1 MANYNLVVDSTFTPF
16 TYEQYLKPFLEY
28 KEAYQDMENKVSAL
42 QEQAD
47 TLEILA
53 NNSQDA
59 DVYNQYKAYSD
70 QLHSMAN
77 ELSTKGLSPNSRSS
91 YLGMKA
97 RYSKEIV
104 PIQNAY
110 TARAA
115 EAEAQYK
122 GKAQGMVYEKDAAN
136 TPLSEYIKNPL
147 LKQGMADS
155 TAGYKRLYTAAQALS
170 KIASKDYDL
179 LKSPDPYT
187 ARILQEYGTDPETI
201 KQDINQA
208 MADIQSGN
216 IENLQNNTTIQS
228 LLKTEMQTSGVAN
241 WQNPEAQLD
250 YLTKVAPAL
259 YAAIGESKV
268 SETALFGKRLAAQTA
283 AEINAY
289 RQKLN
294 MQQPNPNGENGG
306 SRDGIF
312 KTSPTGERTLSSV
325 VGNDGKKKRDVAEY
339 INFKNNSWVNSK
351 SELTRGAIK
360 SLQAFIRG
368 GKNIESQPTS
378 REGTSA
384 PTYDSRT
391 IAALYSVVKKA
402 GVTDEDILNFNG
414 KSLRN
419 VQNVNKY
426 FKEVSSPDYNP
437 KFTYDVSV
445 YVDNVL
451 SSEQQDRLRESISTL
466 TPDITLYPVNG
477 VKEDGTLSTQT
488 SGLSIRDVLNKDKKM
503 SPKQLAVVPTEPGTA
518 LVKIDDKS
526 YKLTQNN
533 VRDLLGEDTYVQ
545 YLAAVNQINLAETV
559 EQREGA
565 IDKAKSYLNRAL
577 VGIKA
582 TDREGDSTGG
592 KDLLYDLNLY
602 NNE

>member
-70 QLHSMAN
+70 QLHNRAN

-155 TAGYKRLYTAAQALS
+155 NAGYKRLYTAAQALS

-208 MADIQSGN
+208 IADIQSGN
-216 IENLQNNTTIQS
+216 IQNLQNNTTIQS

-268 SETALFGKRLAAQTA
+268 SEMALFGKRLAAQTA

-289 RQKLN
+289 REKLN
-294 MQQPNPNGENGG
+294 MQQPNPNGGNGG
-306 SRDGIF
+306 SDPTI
-312 KTSPTGERTLSSV
+312 TSVDNGERTLSGIV
-325 VGNDGKKKRDVAEY
+325 TQNAKKKRDVAQY
-339 INFKNNSWVNSK
+339 NNFKSENYVNSK
-351 SELTRGAIK
+351 SELTRKALK
-360 SLQAFIRG
+360 DLKEFVKG
-368 GKNIESQPTS
+368 GKNIEYEPTS
-378 REGTSA
+378 REGTSV
-384 PTYDSRT
+384 PTYKSRV
-391 IAALYSVVKKA
+391 IKELYDQVIQA
-402 GVTDEDILNFNG
+402 GITDKDIL
-414 KSLRN
+414 KSDGNKLSK
-419 VQNVNKY
+419 VQNLNKH

-437 KFTYDVSV
+437 AFTYDVSV
-445 YVDNVL
+445 YTHKILASN
-451 SSEQQDRLRESISTL
+451 EQDKLRESLKTL
-466 TPDITLYPVNG
+466 RPDVTLYPVKG
-477 VKEDGTLSTQT
+477 VNEDGTLITES
-488 SGLSIRDVLNKDKKM
+488 SGIKIGEISDTAKPNILS
-503 SPKQLAVVPTEPGTA
+503 AVPTELGTA
-518 LVKIDDKS
+518 IVNIDGVP
-526 YKLTQNN
+526 YKLTQADL
-533 VRDLLGEDTYVQ
+533 RDLLGEGTFARYV
-545 YLAAVNQINLAETV
+545 AACNQINLAEDTV
-559 EQREGA
+559 QKEKAIQRA
-565 IDKAKSYLNRAL
+565 RSYLAR
-577 VGIKA
+577 VFSGSKSEDIK
-582 TDREGDSTGG
+582 GDQTGG
-592 KDLLYDLNLY
+592 KDNIFGIKLD
-602 NNE
+602 EDE

>member
-70 QLHSMAN
+70 QLHNMAN

-216 IENLQNNTTIQS
+216 IQNLQNNTTIQS

-268 SETALFGKRLAAQTA
+268 SEMALFGKRLAAQTA

-289 RQKLN
+289 REKLN
-294 MQQPNPNGENGG
+294 MQQPNPNGGNGG
-306 SRDGIF
+306 SD
-312 KTSPTGERTLSSV
+312 PTITTVDNGERTLSGV
-325 VGNDGKKKRDVAEY
+325 VGNNKKKQKNVENY
-339 INFKNNSWVNSK
+339 NNFKNNKWVNSK
-351 SELTRGAIK
+351 NEFTVKAVKELKEFIKGGRRGEYTRDSMTGEQI
-360 SLQAFIRG
+360 
-368 GKNIESQPTS
+368 PTLHTQHL
-378 REGTSA
+378 EE
-384 PTYDSRT
+384 
-391 IAALYSVVKKA
+391 LYNVVKQA
-402 GVTDEDILNFNG
+402 GITDQDILNFDG
-414 KSLRN
+414 KRLGK
-419 VQNVNKY
+419 VQNLNRY

-437 KFTYDVSV
+437 AFTYDVSV
-445 YVDNVL
+445 YTHKILASN
-451 SSEQQDRLRESISTL
+451 EQDKLREGLKTL
-466 TPDITLYPVNG
+466 RPDVTLYPVKG
-477 VKEDGTLSTQT
+477 VNEDGTLITES
-488 SGLSIRDVLNKDKKM
+488 SGKKIGEISDTAKPNMLS
-503 SPKQLAVVPTEPGTA
+503 VVPTELGTA
-518 LVKIDDKS
+518 MVNIDGVP
-526 YKLTQNN
+526 YKLTQADL
-533 VRDLLGEDTYVQ
+533 RDLLGEGTFARYV
-545 YLAAVNQINLAETV
+545 AACNQINLAETTGQK
-559 EQREGA
+559 EDA
-565 IDKAKSYLNRAL
+565 IQKARSYLARAFS
-577 VGIKA
+577 GSKSSD
-582 TDREGDSTGG
+582 TEGDLT
-592 KDLLYDLNLY
+592 KNRNNILNVNLD
-602 NNE
+602 EDE

>member
-70 QLHSMAN
+70 QLHNMAN

-97 RYSKEIV
+97 RYSKEII

-170 KIASKDYDL
+170 KIASKDYSL

-201 KQDINQA
+201 KQDINQG

-268 SETALFGKRLAAQTA
+268 SETALFGQRLAAQTA

-289 RQKLN
+289 REKLK
-294 MQQPNPNGENGG
+294 MQQPNPNGGNGG
-306 SRDGIF
+306 SDPTI
-312 KTSPTGERTLSSV
+312 TSVDNGERTLSGIV
-325 VGNDGKKKRDVAEY
+325 TQNVKKKRDVAQY
-339 INFKNNSWVNSK
+339 NNFKSENYVNSK
-351 SELTRGAIK
+351 SELTRKALK
-360 SLQAFIRG
+360 DLKEFVKG
-368 GKNIESQPTS
+368 GKNIEYEPTS
-378 REGTSA
+378 REGTLT
-384 PTYDSRT
+384 PTYKSRV
-391 IAALYSVVKKA
+391 IKELYDQVIQA
-402 GVTDEDILNFNG
+402 GITDKDIL
-414 KSLRN
+414 KSDGNKLSK
-419 VQNVNKY
+419 VQNLNKH
-426 FKEVSSPDYNP
+426 FREVSSPDYNP
-437 KFTYDVSV
+437 AFTYDVSV
-445 YVDNVL
+445 YTHKILASN
-451 SSEQQDRLRESISTL
+451 EQDKLREGLKTL
-466 TPDITLYPVNG
+466 RPDVTLYPVKG
-477 VKEDGTLSTQT
+477 VNEDGTLITES
-488 SGLSIRDVLNKDKKM
+488 SGIKVGEISDTAKPNILS
-503 SPKQLAVVPTEPGTA
+503 AVPTELGTA
-518 LVKIDDKS
+518 MVNIDGVP
-526 YKLTQNN
+526 YKLTQANL
-533 VRDLLGEDTYVQ
+533 RDLLGEGTFARYV
-545 YLAAVNQINLAETV
+545 AACNQINLAETTGQK
-559 EQREGA
+559 EDA
-565 IDKAKSYLNRAL
+565 IQKARSYLARVFSGSKSSDTNGDLTNNRNNIL
-577 VGIKA
+577 NI
-582 TDREGDSTGG
+582 TLDRDE
-592 KDLLYDLNLY
+592 
-602 NNE
+602 

>member
-1 MANYNLVVDSTFTPF
+1 MANYNLVIDSTFTPF

-70 QLHSMAN
+70 QLHNMAN

-97 RYSKEIV
+97 RYSKEII

-122 GKAQGMVYEKDAAN
+122 GKAQGIVYEKDAAN

-155 TAGYKRLYTAAQALS
+155 NAGYKRLYTAAQALS
-170 KIASKDYDL
+170 KIASKDYSL

-216 IENLQNNTTIQS
+216 IQNLQNNTTIQS

-268 SETALFGKRLAAQTA
+268 SEMALFGKRLAAQTA

-289 RQKLN
+289 REKLK
-294 MQQPNPNGENGG
+294 MQQPNPNGGNGG
-306 SRDGIF
+306 SDPTI
-312 KTSPTGERTLSSV
+312 TSVDNGERTLSGIV
-325 VGNDGKKKRDVAEY
+325 TQNVKKKRDVAQY
-339 INFKNNSWVNSK
+339 NNFKSENYVNSK
-351 SELTRGAIK
+351 SELTRKALK
-360 SLQAFIRG
+360 DLKEFVKG
-368 GKNIESQPTS
+368 GKNIEYEPTS
-378 REGTSA
+378 REGTLT
-384 PTYDSRT
+384 PTYKSRV
-391 IAALYSVVKKA
+391 IKELYDQVIQA
-402 GVTDEDILNFNG
+402 GITDKDIL
-414 KSLRN
+414 KSDGNKLSK
-419 VQNVNKY
+419 VQNLNKH
-426 FKEVSSPDYNP
+426 FREVSSPDYNP
-437 KFTYDVSV
+437 AFTYDVSV
-445 YVDNVL
+445 YTHKILASN
-451 SSEQQDRLRESISTL
+451 EQDKLREGLKTL
-466 TPDITLYPVNG
+466 RPDVTLYPVKG
-477 VKEDGTLSTQT
+477 VNEDGTLITEA
-488 SGLSIRDVLNKDKKM
+488 SGIKVGEISDTAKPNILS
-503 SPKQLAVVPTEPGTA
+503 AVPTELGTA
-518 LVKIDDKS
+518 IVNIDGVP
-526 YKLTQNN
+526 YKLTQANL
-533 VRDLLGEDTYVQ
+533 RDLLGEGTFARYV
-545 YLAAVNQINLAETV
+545 AACNQINLAEDTV
-559 EQREGA
+559 QKENA
-565 IDKAKSYLNRAL
+565 IQKARSYLARAFS
-577 VGIKA
+577 GSKSED
-582 TDREGDSTGG
+582 TKGDQTGG
-592 KDLLYDLNLY
+592 KNNIFGIKLN
-602 NNE
+602 EDE